1 MINGF
6 FEPHEMVGKTGCK
19 VADTPLGKALKG
31 LFNLFCFYL
40 NDDWVPIKVS
50 ILVNPSKSFRETLF
64 FIYIPTPLVDQLL
77 LFFNFTSYSGDPLLL
92 VL

>member
-31 LFNLFCFYL
+31 LFNFFCFYL

-50 ILVNPSKSFRETLF
+50 ILANLSERHF
-64 FIYIPTPLVDQLL
+64 FIYIPTP
-77 LFFNFTSYSGDPLLL
+77 
-92 VL
+92 